1 MIKYLD
7 NQGVTKIGEQ
17 IKANKTA
24 IDDTTQTV
32 STLNEKLNGLE
43 TDLNLFASEEVRE
56 ALEEGYNGAA

>member
-43 TDLNLFASEEVRE
+43 TDLNLFASEVRE